1 MEELTGGFWEILSD
15 TLDKC
20 LLGNISAGKWLTKA
34 GKKLQEQT
42 IVFNA
47 PTPLTNF
54 EIEKYFENEKRFNC
68 DFSINNLP
76 SRIEDVVC
84 STNLDEYLKIKL
96 IG

>member
-1 MEELTGGFWEILSD
+1 M
-15 TLDKC
+15 
-20 LLGNISAGKWLTKA
+20 
-34 GKKLQEQT
+34 LQH
-42 IVFNA
+42 
-47 PTPLTNF
+47 PLTNF

-68 DFSINNLP
+68 DYSINNLP